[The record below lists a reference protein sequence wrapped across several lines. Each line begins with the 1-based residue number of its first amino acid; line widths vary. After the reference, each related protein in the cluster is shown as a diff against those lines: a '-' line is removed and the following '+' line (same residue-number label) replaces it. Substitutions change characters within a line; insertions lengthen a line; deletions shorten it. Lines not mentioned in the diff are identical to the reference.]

1 MSSSSRAG
9 WNGSMGWALTTLGF
23 VELSVGRPEAAAER
37 LAPVVAGLVADG
49 LPEPAAAGALMTGDT
64 AEALVEVGRL
74 EEAEAIVELL
84 EIRGAAL
91 DRTWAI
97 AVGARCRGLLLAAR
111 GDVTGAEQA
120 LERALAV
127 HERLP
132 MPIEKARSLLVLG
145 RIRRRFRKRL
155 TAKAALEEAL
165 AIFDAVGSSRSAE
178 QASIEIAVPRPSP
191 ARLRRPDALRGAR
204 RALRRLRSDQPRGGG
219 VPDRQPEDR
228 RGATRARLPQAG
240 HPLARRA
247 GCPHV
252 RSGRLSAA
260 AQLASGSAS
269 YQARNGASK
278 PPGMKMLKAD
288 AGASPRF
295 SKSWVT
301 PAGMRRKVPAGASTQ
316 DSPTRNHSV
325 PAVTRKTSSLASW
338 WCGPGPGF
346 ARLHRPLGRAVAIV
360 RLGPVGLEHAAH
372 RAQVV
377 GAAAAGRQDDRLR
390 RHGPVLPA
398 RASRGLDER

>member
-1 MSSSSRAG
+1 MSARHVARGEEQALAWEVGFTRVWLECWSGDLESAQRAADDGVERLLALETSVGRALALTSRAQVDGYAGRADEARRGAEAAYELFEQAG

-37 LAPVVAGLVADG
+37 LRRSSPAWSPSG

-165 AIFDAVGSSRSAE
+165 AIFDAVGSSRWAE
-178 QASIEIAVPRPSP
+178 QASIEIACLGLRPRGSGDLTPSEERV
-191 ARLRRPDALRGAR
+191 ARLAA
-204 RALRRLRSDQPRGGG
+204 
-219 VPDRQPEDR
+219 
-228 RGATRARLPQAG
+228 
-240 HPLARRA
+240 
-247 GCPHV
+247 
-252 RSGRLSAA
+252 SGLTNREVAA
-260 AQLASGSAS
+260 SLIVSPKTVEAQLARAYRKLGIHSRAELG
-269 YQARNGASK
+269 ARMS
-278 PPGMKMLKAD
+278 
-288 AGASPRF
+288 
-295 SKSWVT
+295 
-301 PAGMRRKVPAGASTQ
+301 
-316 DSPTRNHSV
+316 
-325 PAVTRKTSSLASW
+325 
-338 WCGPGPGF
+338 GPGG
-346 ARLHRPLGRAVAIV
+346 
-360 RLGPVGLEHAAH
+360 
-372 RAQVV
+372 
-377 GAAAAGRQDDRLR
+377 
-390 RHGPVLPA
+390 
-398 RASRGLDER
+398 